1 VPYCIQILCRG
12 ASITELRDLLAPHY
26 AVVKAIH
33 VIAAG
38 LWSFTTAVAYA
49 YYLKPAFLRA
59 QRHPDDASARATRDW
74 LMEGFDRGVAI
85 EHVALAVLVATAGL
99 MLWLGGF
106 DLTRWSFVSAKLWIG
121 ILVILPMEAI
131 DIHLSH
137 LGGNK
142 ARIRRHGEPGR
153 YERTMARHWL
163 FFRVTE
169 PLVQVLIPLMFVLA
183 IVKPF

>member
-1 VPYCIQILCRG
+1 M
-12 ASITELRDLLAPHY
+12 TELRELLAPHY

-49 YYLKPAFLRA
+49 YYLKPAFLRVL
-59 QRHPDDASARATRDW
+59 RNPDDASARATRDW
-74 LMEGFDRGVAI
+74 LMERFDRGAAI
-85 EHVALAVLVATAGL
+85 EHVALVILVVTAGL
-99 MLWLGGF
+99 MLWLGRF
-106 DLTRWSFVSAKLWIG
+106 DLGRMSFVTAKLWIG

-142 ARIRRHGEPGR
+142 ARIRRSGDSEL
-153 YERTMARHWL
+153 YERTMARHWR
-163 FFRVTE
+163 FFRITE